1 MEWYLKVLRQYADF
15 SGRARRKEYWMAV
28 LVNFLLIFIISL
40 IDVLFSVYPS
50 LSLLYWFF
58 TFIPFITV
66 TVRRLHDVGKSGWWY
81 LIVFVPIIG
90 VIWLLVLL
98 ATDSMP
104 GENQW
109 GPSPK
114 YGETAFNT

>member
-1 MEWYLKVLRQYADF
+1 MEWYLKILRQYADF
-15 SGRARRKEYWMAV
+15 SGRARRKEYWMGG
-28 LVNFLLIFIISL
+28 LINFFIGIIVYL
-40 IDVLFSVYPS
+40 IDTLLGTYPVLGGLYS
-50 LSLLYWFF
+50 LFV
-58 TFIPFITV
+58 FIPFLAV
-66 TVRRLHDVGKSGWWY
+66 NVRRLHDVGKSGWWY
-81 LIVFVPIIG
+81 LLIFVPIIG

-114 YGETAFNT
+114 YGESAVNI